1 MHKLRKRLGEYEV
14 SPIREFGEFK
24 AIDAGFDACD
34 VVEGVLTIVSGEK
47 YFLITQLRQPDWAC
61 YGTKQE
67 QLICNGFPMARNKVQ
82 FQKGM
87 SEAQFEAAY
96 GTEELCHAALVN

>member
-34 VVEGVLTIVSGEK
+34 VVEGVLTIVSREK
-47 YFLITQLRQPDWAC
+47 YFYAACPRRQMM
-61 YGTKQE
+61 
-67 QLICNGFPMARNKVQ
+67 LPM
-82 FQKGM
+82 
-87 SEAQFEAAY
+87 
-96 GTEELCHAALVN
+96 